1 MRDVLLNER
10 SLESTHDEDSS
21 KWIDT
26 QPNKVVPVSSR
37 RSSSDGLIS
46 IIREVMMAKDQ
57 EAPKKIQK
65 AYQGNQLL
73 RDPKE

>member
-1 MRDVLLNER
+1 MIKKYTGDINTYMRDVLLNER

-37 RSSSDGLIS
+37 RS
-46 IIREVMMAKDQ
+46 
-57 EAPKKIQK
+57 
-65 AYQGNQLL
+65 
-73 RDPKE
+73 